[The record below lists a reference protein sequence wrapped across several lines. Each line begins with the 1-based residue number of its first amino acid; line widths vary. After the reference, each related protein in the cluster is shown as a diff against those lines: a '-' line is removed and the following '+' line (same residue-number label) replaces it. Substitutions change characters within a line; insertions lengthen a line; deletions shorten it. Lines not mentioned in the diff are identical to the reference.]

1 MFMGKKENV
10 DGTKIKKPIFKRVWF
25 WILVIVVLLFAC
37 VGGGGSDSKTTEK
50 VGEVAT
56 TATAAGETSST
67 ESVASEAPAE
77 TETAAPETETEAP
90 APTEFYVGDIVRDGD
105 TEIVYMSSGEYQEGN
120 ELMQPKDGYKYIF
133 LQFAFKNV
141 SDKSDTSISFY
152 SFDAYADGYA
162 ADAYYGGSDDL
173 SATLSP
179 GRQTS
184 GYLYFT
190 VPEDAEQI
198 EVEYTPNVF
207 LDRKIKFIYEG
218 EKDSGYILEPDATA
232 TEGALSVGES
242 SESPK
247 QKITYLSCEDYTS
260 DNMFIQ
266 PKDGHH
272 YIACTFEFENLS
284 DSDQHISSFSF
295 DCYAD
300 GVACEQSY
308 VSGESLD
315 ATLSA
320 GRKTKGQVV
329 FEVPNDAEVIEV
341 EYLTNFWTSNRVV
354 FKAY

>member
-1 MFMGKKENV
+1 MSKNENI
-10 DGTKIKKPIFKRVWF
+10 DGGKIKKPFFKKVWF

-37 VGGGGSDSKTTEK
+37 VGGGGKSDSKTAEK

-56 TATAAGETSST
+56 TAAAAENAPATETTAAE
-67 ESVASEAPAE
+67 EPAE
-77 TETAAPETETEAP
+77 TETEASETETEAD

-105 TEIVYMSSGEYQEGN
+105 TEIVYMSSGEYQENN
-120 ELMQPKDGYKYIF
+120 EFMQPEDGYKYIF

-141 SDKSDTSISFY
+141 STKSDTSISFY

-190 VPEDAEQI
+190 VPVDAEEI

-218 EKDSGYILEPDATA
+218 DKDSGYVLEPDTAA

-247 QKITYLSCEDYTS
+247 QKITFLSCEEYTS

-272 YIACTFEFENLS
+272 FIACAFEFENLS

-329 FEVPNDAEVIEV
+329 FEVPDNAEVIEV